1 MNKMKNENKIE
12 KIITSLLL
20 LTTVTRLP
28 FIQNESAK

>member
-12 KIITSLLL
+12 KSITSLLL
-20 LTTVTRLP
+20 LSTVTHLP